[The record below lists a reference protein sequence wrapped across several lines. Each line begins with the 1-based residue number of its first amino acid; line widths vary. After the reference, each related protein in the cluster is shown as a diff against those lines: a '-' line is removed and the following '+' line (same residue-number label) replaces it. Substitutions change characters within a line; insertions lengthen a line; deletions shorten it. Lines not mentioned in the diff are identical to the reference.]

1 MSTLR
6 AQGAKVAKVFLV
18 PARPL
23 LLHFGFWSCQFFE
36 GVVRLRAAGHQVRD
50 FGLVGLEGLGF
61 RVHVLGVVSSPAL
74 TASRVLKRRLRCCAD
89 IVHDVRDWK
98 GRHSP

>member
-1 MSTLR
+1 MTKVHVLGVWPLRIPLPWMSTLR

-50 FGLVGLEGLGF
+50 FGLVGL
-61 RVHVLGVVSSPAL
+61 
-74 TASRVLKRRLRCCAD
+74 
-89 IVHDVRDWK
+89 
-98 GRHSP
+98 